1 MDNDDKITHQIA
13 MGIHLLCKESSRCI
27 SCPFYR
33 SKCIFGEPRPRDW
46 FSEPREKHKI
56 AQQVNELKEIQ
67 ESDKPRNI
75 FETRALFEQDKSK
88 TTQENITE
96 QKTVEVE
103 QDNSEDIKEK
113 EPGVVAEEQTVIE
126 QVVEKQNTDIATV
139 EDETKVEEELHT
151 PTNVTSLQSI
161 WQIKGPIEDNKLFTK
176 RTYVCSVCGYQR
188 ESVLTPI
195 GPCPECE
202 QRKSADLFKK
212 FKQD

>member
-1 MDNDDKITHQIA
+1 

-75 FETRALFEQDKSK
+75 FETRALFEQDKDK
-88 TTQENITE
+88 TTQENIIE
-96 QKTVEVE
+96 QKTIEEE

-113 EPGVVAEEQTVIE
+113 EPEVVAEEQT
-126 QVVEKQNTDIATV
+126 TDIATV
-139 EDETKVEEELHT
+139 EEETKVEEELHT

-161 WQIKGPIEDNKLFTK
+161 WQIKGPIDTKLFTK